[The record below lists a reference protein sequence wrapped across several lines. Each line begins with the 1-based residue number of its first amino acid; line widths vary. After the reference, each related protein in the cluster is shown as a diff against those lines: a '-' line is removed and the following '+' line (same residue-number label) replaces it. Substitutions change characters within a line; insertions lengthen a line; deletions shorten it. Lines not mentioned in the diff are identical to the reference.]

1 MREKLLGARGGL
13 THLPQG
19 VSAPLERPAVK
30 NICFRSPP
38 STAAAPLGDRVSP
51 WGTL

>member
-13 THLPQG
+13 TPLPQG
-19 VSAPLERPAVK
+19 VSAPLERPSTK

-38 STAAAPLGDRVSP
+38 SSAAAAVGDRLSP